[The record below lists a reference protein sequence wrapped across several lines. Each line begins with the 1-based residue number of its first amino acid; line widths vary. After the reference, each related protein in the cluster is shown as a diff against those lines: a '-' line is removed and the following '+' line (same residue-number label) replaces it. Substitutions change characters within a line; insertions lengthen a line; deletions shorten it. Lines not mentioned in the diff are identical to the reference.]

1 MLRETVGPLEPSG
14 VMSLAGQRG
23 WILRIPAKSMS
34 MTNPHTAPGGEIPG
48 HIPVLDGFRGLAAL
62 MVTVFHCWLMTDP
75 ALDRGFILHLLI
87 GQGLGVDF
95 FFVLSGFV
103 LFLPVVRRGGEM
115 GSIRDYARRRF
126 ARIAPAYYIALLFQS
141 VLTPVLT
148 RFPSPWLAPG
158 GGAVLLSHF
167 LFLQHQT
174 PSWLM
179 RQLGFPHAI
188 MGFGVNGALWSL
200 SIEIL
205 FYATLPLI
213 AGFYYRRPR
222 LGLILGIGIGFGWRL
237 AGYLL
242 PSVGELL
249 GWQIGAGSG
258 ARLASQFPGYAT
270 HFAFGMTAALA
281 FAALWQRRLQHSL
294 PSVGAA
300 QIATLCAL
308 IVSVATYGSASN
320 GPGELFYDRYL
331 DDVIPAA
338 AFATLMTLTA
348 VGSPRGQWLMSN
360 PLARWLGDVSYG
372 IFLWHFPLILL
383 FGETLGWVEGNGD
396 ASFIRMTLLVVPS
409 SALLGAISRQWIEL
423 PAIAWARRRQEP
435 RP

>member
-1 MLRETVGPLEPSG
+1 MTATTTHRISG
-14 VMSLAGQRG
+14 EG
-23 WILRIPAKSMS
+23 IP
-34 MTNPHTAPGGEIPG
+34 P

-75 ALDRGFILHLLI
+75 ELDGGFFLHFLI
-87 GQGLGVDF
+87 GTGLGVDF

-103 LFLPVVRRGGEM
+103 LFLPVVRRGGQV

-141 VLTPVLT
+141 LLTPVLT
-148 RFPSPWLAPG
+148 RFPSPWTAPG
-158 GGAVLLSHF
+158 GLLVLLSHG

-174 PSWLM
+174 PSWLI
-179 RQLGFPHAI
+179 RRLGFDHAI

-200 SIEIL
+200 SIEVL

-222 LGLILGIGIGFGWRL
+222 LGLLLGVGVAFASRLIGHT
-237 AGYLL
+237 L
-242 PSVGELL
+242 PSVGQLLEL
-249 GWQIGAGSG
+249 QVGAAAG
-258 ARLASQFPGYAT
+258 ARLASQFPGYAA

-281 FAALWQRRLQHSL
+281 FAQLWQRRDQNRL
-294 PSVGAA
+294 PSVAVV
-300 QIATLCAL
+300 QMATLGAL
-308 IVSVATYGSASN
+308 VLSIAAYGRSSG
-320 GPGELFYDRYL
+320 GPGQLFYDRYL
-331 DDVIPAA
+331 DDVVPAA

-348 VGSPRGQWLMSN
+348 VSSPRGQWLMAN

-383 FGETLGWVEGNGD
+383 FGQTLGWVEGNGD
-396 ASFIRMTLLVVPS
+396 ASFARMTALVLPA
-409 SALLGAISRQWIEL
+409 SALLGAISRRYIEL
-423 PAIAWARRRQEP
+423 PAIDWARRRQGP